1 MQKFPATTNR
11 NKITLEV
18 SEFQEHRITFDLADL
33 AFEKSDPNR
42 RNRSD
47 RTMNIQ
53 SMQVIVDSL
62 KIEVIKQFT
71 NATKLTNLIPDLG
84 KDNPGRYRA
93 INKELT
99 ENDTTLVT
107 SSIAVNNQTSISEQ
121 KRLFQSAISD
131 LNNYKASLQNIQANV
146 LFRQKSIN
154 RYLVEIHKKF
164 SIPFAC
170 IVFILLGAPIGI
182 MSKRGNF
189 GVAAMISTVILT
201 LYWISLIQGEKLAD
215 RLFITPFVGMWAF
228 NIVFSL
234 IGIILLIRL
243 ITEFRISD
251 LFSRNEQ

>member
-1 MQKFPATTNR
+1 
-11 NKITLEV
+11 
-18 SEFQEHRITFDLADL
+18 
-33 AFEKSDPNR
+33 
-42 RNRSD
+42 
-47 RTMNIQ
+47 MNIQ

-62 KIEVIKQFT
+62 KIDIEKQFT
-71 NATKLTNLIPDLG
+71 GATQLTNTVPDIG
-84 KDNPGRYRA
+84 KDNPGRTKS
-93 INKELT
+93 IDKEPI
-99 ENDTTLVT
+99 EKDTTLVT
-107 SSIAVNNQTSISEQ
+107 SSIAVNNQTNTSDQ
-121 KRLFQSAISD
+121 KRIFQSAISD
-131 LNNYKASLQNIQANV
+131 LNNYRASLQNIQANV

-201 LYWISLIQGEKLAD
+201 FYWISLIQGEKLAD
-215 RLFITPFVGMWAF
+215 RLFVTPFIGMWSF
-228 NIVFSL
+228 NIVFSI

-243 ITEFRISD
+243 VTEFRISD